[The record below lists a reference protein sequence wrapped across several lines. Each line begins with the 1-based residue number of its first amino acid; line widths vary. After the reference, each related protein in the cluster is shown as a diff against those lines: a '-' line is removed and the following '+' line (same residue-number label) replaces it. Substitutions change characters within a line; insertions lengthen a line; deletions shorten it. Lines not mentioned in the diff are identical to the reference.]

1 MYEDGTVV
9 ERERLALVF
18 TVAAMLLGALLL
30 VEGLAHEAIG
40 LAWRV
45 LENDRAHEEAYRLLM
60 RAHATLGER
69 STALR
74 LYARC
79 LTMLHDELGVEPLP
93 ETTALYNTLR
103 EMR

>member
-1 MYEDGTVV
+1 M
-9 ERERLALVF
+9 
-18 TVAAMLLGALLL
+18 
-30 VEGLAHEAIG
+30 AHEVIG

-45 LENDRAHEEAYRLLM
+45 LENDPAHEDAYRLLM

-79 LTMLHDELGVEPLP
+79 VTVLREELGVEPLP
-93 ETTALYNTLR
+93 ETTAFYNALR

>member
-1 MYEDGTVV
+1 MSNDLADEQLYVSLLYRRLDELRKLAT
-9 ERERLALVF
+9 ERL
-18 TVAAMLLGALLL
+18 
-30 VEGLAHEAIG
+30 
-40 LAWRV
+40 R
-45 LENDRAHEEAYRLLM
+45 
-60 RAHATLGER
+60 ATLGER

-79 LTMLHDELGVEPLP
+79 VTMLHDELGVEPLP

>member
-1 MYEDGTVV
+1 
-9 ERERLALVF
+9 
-18 TVAAMLLGALLL
+18 
-30 VEGLAHEAIG
+30 
-40 LAWRV
+40 
-45 LENDRAHEEAYRLLM
+45 M

-79 LTMLHDELGVEPLP
+79 VTMLQDELGVEPLP